1 MSDLKLR
8 VTSWGEVALDKR
20 QLKAVMRAAGNDVR
34 SKTAK
39 LINQSSGAGRTYAG
53 GGGGSRYRGAYV
65 NHPYTASAA
74 GDAPVRVSGTLR
86 QSLKTYPFKSGE
98 GFAVRARIY
107 YALFLEVGAFGG
119 VPGGGSKR
127 RDHRTL
133 SRSVRSSRAKA
144 RGERREMEPRPFL
157 DRVMAQEAPEIERRL
172 RQAFDQALTWKQT
185 K

>member
-1 MSDLKLR
+1 VSDLKLR

-119 VPGGGSKR
+119 SPGKSRQRVRGK
-127 RDHRTL
+127 L
-133 SRSVRSSRAKA
+133 SRSVRSQRAKA

-157 DRVMAQEAPEIERRL
+157 DRVMAQEQAAIDRRVHAAL
-172 RQAFDQALTWKQT
+172 TNALTWKQT